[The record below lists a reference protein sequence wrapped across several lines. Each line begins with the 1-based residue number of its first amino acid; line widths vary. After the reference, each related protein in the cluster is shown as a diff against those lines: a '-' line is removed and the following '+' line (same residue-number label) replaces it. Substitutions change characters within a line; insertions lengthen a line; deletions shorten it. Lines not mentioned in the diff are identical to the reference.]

1 MGGELLRVSFPL
13 PPHTP
18 PPPTFAKTVADW
30 LIPKAIHWI
39 ENNYSKVTFPILILQ
54 AGEDRLVHPQGAT
67 DLFNAAKSEDK
78 EVKVYKGLF
87 HELFNEP
94 EKWDI
99 LAHVIKWLDAR
110 VPESNQ
116 NEEGGDAE
124 QRERTRTR
132 HAPMKAAL

>member
-1 MGGELLRVSFPL
+1 M
-13 PPHTP
+13 
-18 PPPTFAKTVADW
+18 
-30 LIPKAIHWI
+30 
-39 ENNYSKVTFPILILQ
+39 TFPILILQ

-67 DLFNAAKSEDK
+67 DLFDAAKSEDK

-110 VPESNQ
+110 VPTEESNQ

-124 QRERTRTR
+124 QRERTRTPR
-132 HAPMKAAL
+132 HAPIKAAL